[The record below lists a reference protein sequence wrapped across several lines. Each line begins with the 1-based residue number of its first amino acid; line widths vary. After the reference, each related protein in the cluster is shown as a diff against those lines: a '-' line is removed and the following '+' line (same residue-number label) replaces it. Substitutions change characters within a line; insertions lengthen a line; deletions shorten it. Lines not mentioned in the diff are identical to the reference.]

1 VGLAGVLNH
10 VNAATG
16 RQTVQEVDI
25 RRLPIQVHSN
35 HSMRTGCHSIG
46 DFFRIQQQSIW
57 MHIGEPRFVA
67 SRLDCD
73 CGEWRSQRSGDYF
86 IDAASRLCSAKG
98 KLKRRR
104 AAGYADGA
112 SGAHRYRKL
121 RFERL
126 KFRP

>member
-1 VGLAGVLNH
+1 M
-10 VNAATG
+10 
-16 RQTVQEVDI
+16 D
-25 RRLPIQVHSN
+25 
-35 HSMRTGCHSIG
+35 
-46 DFFRIQQQSIW
+46 
-57 MHIGEPRFVA
+57 IGEPRFVA
-67 SRLDCD
+67 GRLDCD
-73 CGEWRSQRSGDYF
+73 CGEWRSQWSGDYF

-104 AAGYADGA
+104 AARYADGA